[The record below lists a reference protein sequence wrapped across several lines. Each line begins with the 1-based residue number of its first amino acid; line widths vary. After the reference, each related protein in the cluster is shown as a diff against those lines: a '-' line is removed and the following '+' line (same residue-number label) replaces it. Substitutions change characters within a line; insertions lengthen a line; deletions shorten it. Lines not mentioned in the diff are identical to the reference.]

1 MCKLFQYL
9 YFCIAFFFLF
19 MIPVRAYIDPSVMSY
34 AIQAIAGIAIAL
46 GTVFGLY
53 WRKLLKFLR
62 TIFRVRANKHAVNE
76 SDEISFTDP
85 DTKKVMTPKDIK
97 DKEVKESTGKYLSVN
112 RDNNSQNEATEDKQ
126 SYGKKFIA
134 IALDLL
140 PGFLIVCTITYMLC
154 YYAPLEIYMNNKI
167 EFWYDY
173 SVLQPELLKL
183 CWTFLKVGFLIVIAF
198 YVIHKKLYK
207 GALFVGVTS
216 LVILYLQGNY
226 FASKLPGMDGSEID
240 WTQYMPE
247 MEQSAIL
254 CLVVIIIVAILFRV
268 LKNKK
273 FTYVVDFTCVLITT
287 MLAISLMDINKKQ
300 NGTEKKNDNYA
311 ITKNN
316 EYDYSSEKNF
326 IIFIVDAFDSFTF
339 NNIVSENDEYKE
351 MFDGFTYYPDTVG
364 AYPYTSRSIPFIMSG
379 KWYENEGDFKDFE
392 SQAVAESPILNS
404 LEEQGYRL
412 DAYEDEFLYDEDL
425 SRYSNAIETE
435 TLLSNK
441 YKLRDEELNIA
452 LFKYMPYFLKGNYE
466 VNLDSFNE
474 LKKTK
479 ESDIEYFSM
488 NDTDFYNDLL
498 NNEITTTDQK
508 VFKFI
513 HIEGAHIP
521 FNLDENVNGIE
532 GGTYVQKQ
540 KATLTILNQYM
551 QKLKKFGVYDNSTIL
566 IMGDHGYDP
575 NTDNEYATIECRSN
589 PLLMVKSAD
598 EHHELTWNDAP
609 VSYDDLQGAYQ
620 NLLDGS
626 SGENAFDGLTEDND
640 RRRFLLFKWSEEN
653 VMTEWYQNGTA
664 NDMSQMKPSGKE
676 YKYTGNHLKQNL
688 EGH

>member
-1 MCKLFQYL
+1 MRKLFQYL
-9 YFCIAFFFLF
+9 YFSIAFFFLF

-62 TIFRVRANKHAVNE
+62 TVFRVRSNKHAKNE
-76 SDEISFTDP
+76 SDDISFTDP
-85 DTKKVMTPKDIK
+85 ETKKVMTPKDIK
-97 DKEVKESTGKYLSVN
+97 DKEVKESIGKYLSVN
-112 RDNNSQNEATEDKQ
+112 RDNNSQNEAAEDKQ
-126 SYGKKFIA
+126 SYGKKLIA

-140 PGFLIVCTITYMLC
+140 PGFLIVCAITYMLC

-167 EFWYDY
+167 EFWFDY
-173 SVLQPELLKL
+173 SVLQPELLEL
-183 CWTFLKVGFLIVIAF
+183 CWTFLKVGFLIVIAC
-198 YVIHKKLYK
+198 YVIHKKLYN
-207 GALFVGVTS
+207 GALFIGVTS

-240 WTQYMPE
+240 WTNYMPE

-254 CLVVIIIVAILFRV
+254 CLLVIIIVAILFRV

-273 FTYVVDFTCVLITT
+273 FTYVVDFTCVLITA

-311 ITKNN
+311 ISKIN
-316 EYDYSSEKNF
+316 EYDYSSDKNF
-326 IIFIVDAFDSFTF
+326 IIFIVDAFDSSTF

-351 MFDGFTYYPDTVG
+351 MFDGFTYYPDTVC

-379 KWYENEGDFKDFE
+379 KWYENKGDFKDFE

-425 SRYSNAIETE
+425 SRYSNVIETE
-435 TLLSNK
+435 TMLSNK

-488 NDTDFYNDLL
+488 SDTDFYDDLL
-498 NNEITTTDQK
+498 NTEITTTDQK

-551 QKLKKFGVYDNSTIL
+551 QKLKESGVYDNSTIL

-589 PLLMVKSAD
+589 PLLMVKSTG
-598 EHHELTWNDAP
+598 EHHELTWSDAP
-609 VSYDDLQGAYQ
+609 ISYDDLQGAYQ
-620 NLLDGS
+620 NLLNGS
-626 SGENAFDGLTEDND
+626 NGENAFDGLTEDND

-653 VMTEWYQNGTA
+653 VMTEWYQDGKA

-676 YKYTGNHLKQNL
+676 YPYTGNHLKQNL

>member
-1 MCKLFQYL
+1 MRKLFQYL

-62 TIFRVRANKHAVNE
+62 TIFRVRSNKHAVNE

-85 DTKKVMTPKDIK
+85 ETKKVMTPKDIK

-112 RDNNSQNEATEDKQ
+112 RDNNSQNEATEDKK
-126 SYGKKFIA
+126 SYGKKLIA
-134 IALDLL
+134 IVLNLL
-140 PGFLIVCTITYMLC
+140 PGFLIVCAITYMLC

-167 EFWYDY
+167 EFWFDY
-173 SVLQPELLKL
+173 SVLQPELLEL

-198 YVIHKKLYK
+198 YVIHKKLYN

-254 CLVVIIIVAILFRV
+254 CLVVIITVAILFRV

-273 FTYVVDFTCVLITT
+273 FTYVVDFTCVLITA

-326 IIFIVDAFDSFTF
+326 IIFIVDAFDSSTF

-435 TLLSNK
+435 TMLSNK

-452 LFKYMPYFLKGNYE
+452 LFKYMPYFLKENYE

-488 NDTDFYNDLL
+488 SDTDFYNDLL
-498 NNEITTTDQK
+498 NTEITTTDQK

-551 QKLKKFGVYDNSTIL
+551 QKLKEFGVYDNSTIL

-653 VMTEWYQNGTA
+653 VMTEWYQDGTA